1 MMALQAAGNEWK
13 QPAISIDLWVQKDE
27 PIAHGFE
34 HVTRVN
40 TMALN
45 GDGYIGWTLNDS

>member
-1 MMALQAAGNEWK
+1 MEQRK
-13 QPAISIDLWVQKDE
+13 ISIDLGGQKDE
-27 PIAHGFE
+27 PVAHGFE

-40 TMALN
+40 TIALN